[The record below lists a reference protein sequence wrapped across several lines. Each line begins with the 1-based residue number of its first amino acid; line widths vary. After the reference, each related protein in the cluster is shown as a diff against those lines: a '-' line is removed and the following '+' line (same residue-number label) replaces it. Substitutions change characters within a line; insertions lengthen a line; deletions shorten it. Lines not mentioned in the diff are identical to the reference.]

1 MTTDSDSAA
10 RRAELLRGTEE
21 VIPEAE
27 IDERLLASDRPL
39 RIKAGFDPTAADLH
53 LGHTLLLNKLRHFQ
67 DAGHHVLFLIGD
79 FTATIGDPT
88 GKNETRAPLTRDQ
101 VAANARTYQEQAF
114 KILDAD
120 RTEVVFNST
129 WLDQLGAEGMIK
141 LAAQHTVAR
150 MLERDDFHKRYQSH
164 RPIAIHEF
172 LYPLLQGY
180 DSVALDADVELGGT
194 DQKFNLL
201 VGRHLQSAWGK
212 RPQTCMTLPILEG
225 LDGVQKMSK
234 SLGNYIGVTEPP
246 DDMFG
251 KMMSISDDLMWR
263 YYHLLSLRPLEEVA
277 RIRQAVDDGGNPR
290 DAKVAL
296 AGEIVDRFHGSGAGA
311 RAAEAFTAR
320 FRNKEL
326 PDDIPEVQVAVGA
339 DGAPLPWVL
348 REAGL
353 VASNS
358 EGQRLLRQNAVRLDR
373 ERVNDAGLRLHAG
386 TSVLVQVGKRNIAQ
400 VHLTAAA

>member
-1 MTTDSDSAA
+1 MTTDSDSAT

-27 IDERLLASDRPL
+27 IDERLLAGDRPL

-67 DAGHHVLFLIGD
+67 DAGHQVLFLIGD

-246 DDMFG
+246 DDIFG

-296 AGEIVDRFHGSGAGA
+296 AGEIVDRFHGSGSGA

-320 FRNKEL
+320 FRDKEL

-339 DGAPLPWVL
+339 DGAPLTWVL

-353 VASNS
+353 VSSNS
-358 EGQRLLRQNAVRLDR
+358 EGQRLLKQNAVRLDR
-373 ERVNDAGLRLHAG
+373 ERVSDAGLRLHAG

>member
-353 VASNS
+353 VSSNS